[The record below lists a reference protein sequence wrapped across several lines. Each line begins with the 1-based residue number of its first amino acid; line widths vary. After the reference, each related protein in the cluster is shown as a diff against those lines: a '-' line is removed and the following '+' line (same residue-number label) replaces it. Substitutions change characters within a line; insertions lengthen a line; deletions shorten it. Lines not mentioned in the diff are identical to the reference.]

1 MDADLLNTLRRRL
14 AERESL
20 LRHEIREHR
29 ERLLEADAADNNSFI
44 AGNEGAM
51 ADASNTLEIARLAH
65 AQHELDLVVQAL
77 LRLDAGRYGACQRC
91 GRPVSE
97 ARLRASPEARLCL
110 DCQQLVDRVRAGH

>member
-1 MDADLLNTLRRRL
+1 MDAALLNTLRQRL
-14 AERESL
+14 SEREAR
-20 LRHEIREHR
+20 LRDEIREHR

-51 ADASNTLEIARLAH
+51 ADAGDALEIARLAH
-65 AQHELDLVVQAL
+65 AQHELDLVAQAL

-91 GRPVSE
+91 GRPVGE

-110 DCQQLVDRVRAGH
+110 ACQQLVDRVRSGR

>member
-1 MDADLLNTLRRRL
+1 MDAELHHLLRQRL

-20 LRHEIREHR
+20 LRAEIREHR

-51 ADASNTLEIARLAH
+51 ADASDTLEIARLAH

-91 GRPVSE
+91 GRPVGE

-110 DCQQLVDRVRAGH
+110 ACQQLVDGARAGR